1 MNTNMSATNQSEL
14 TRLRELSARIGSDPL
29 LTQASTGNSSIK
41 LEGVLWIKASGKWM
55 ADAVHEDIFIPLDL
69 AEVRECVKQRG
80 DPAELNARASIETAM
95 HAVMPHRVVL
105 HIHSV
110 DAIAWAVRQDAP
122 VQLKHR
128 LDGLRWQWIPYV
140 PSGLPLARE
149 IEKVL
154 SACSDTNVLIL
165 GNHGLVIGGDDC
177 AAVEDLLSQAQQRLA
192 LCPRQAHPIDYAALA
207 EMANGSPWILP
218 DDNEIHVLGT
228 DAISRAILSA
238 GFLYPCQLIFSTSSP
253 PAPFRSVFCPAPKDQ
268 WESRYG
274 VQQFLIIERCGVLV
288 RETMTPAQRA
298 MMSGLA
304 QVIRRINSCAPVRYL
319 TDEEIKNSSSIVPR
333 YRKLVDAGRYSVF
346 SPDRNP
352 TVAKNVVATRSGS
365 LPSRVEQ
372 AGFQKNWQRS
382 ELTNT

>member
-1 MNTNMSATNQSEL
+1 
-14 TRLRELSARIGSDPL
+14 
-29 LTQASTGNSSIK
+29 
-41 LEGVLWIKASGKWM
+41 M
-55 ADAVHEDIFIPLDL
+55 AD
-69 AEVRECVKQRG
+69 
-80 DPAELNARASIETAM
+80 
-95 HAVMPHRVVL
+95 
-105 HIHSV
+105 
-110 DAIAWAVRQDAP
+110 
-122 VQLKHR
+122 
-128 LDGLRWQWIPYV
+128 
-140 PSGLPLARE
+140 
-149 IEKVL
+149 
-154 SACSDTNVLIL
+154 
-165 GNHGLVIGGDDC
+165 
-177 AAVEDLLSQAQQRLA
+177 
-192 LCPRQAHPIDYAALA
+192 
-207 EMANGSPWILP
+207 GSPWILP